1 MFDKIRI
8 QNFKSIYDETI
19 ELGRVNVFIGAN
31 GSGKSNLLEAI
42 AFASAAADNQEF
54 NNDVLFSKGVRV
66 AMPSLMF
73 SSFAEKKRKEHISI
87 TLFNG
92 EKNILFDLKTTDSNP
107 FPNWQIN
114 NKEFYET
121 NNNSKIL
128 SIKELALIQRKKE
141 KEIELS
147 EKLTKIDKQL
157 TNDFNKR
164 KAELDYLKKRFM
176 HNGIKK
182 QGELKNEKST
192 IVDKQTIIDFSKKEF
207 EFKQLATQ
215 VKANKEKKLA
225 ALKKINQLLDI
236 EITLYNSIK
245 NNSIK
250 NMLHIEQDIK
260 KNDFSVIEDFLIYTA
275 STTFLRGIHTESR
288 KEPLGINGE
297 GLDVLLAS
305 FDKEEIKKLKYY
317 NYLIGWLE
325 DFFVDKDDALKLRGY
340 KLNRSKSVLY
350 FKDRFMMRK
359 NNVFSA
365 ENSNEGI
372 LHILFYLALMISKRT
387 PKFFA
392 IDNIE
397 SSLNPILCRNIITVI
412 CDLVKENEKQVLITT
427 HNPAI
432 LDGLN
437 LNDDDIRLFEV
448 YRNNSG
454 HTKARRIKLNPET
467 KPEKIKLSE
476 LWTRNY
482 IGAGPNI

>member
-8 QNFKSIYDETI
+8 QNFKSVYDETI

-42 AFASAAADNQEF
+42 AFASAAAENKEF
-54 NNDVLFSKGVRV
+54 SNDILFSKGVRV
-66 AMPSLMF
+66 AMSSLML
-73 SSFAEKKRKEHISI
+73 SSFSEKKQKEIIKIDLFENLKEI
-87 TLFNG
+87 TFN
-92 EKNILFDLKTTDSNP
+92 LKTIDDSY
-107 FPNWQIN
+107 FSNWKN
-114 NKEFYET
+114 LNKIDFNDVIDSLQLNVNDKTISKMLNRAIRDIQHENSELRNDIIDIKTYE
-121 NNNSKIL
+121 NQLKKGFSKL
-128 SIKELALIQRKKE
+128 LADY
-141 KEIELS
+141 EIENR
-147 EKLTKIDKQL
+147 D
-157 TNDFNKR
+157 
-164 KAELDYLKKRFM
+164 
-176 HNGIKK
+176 
-182 QGELKNEKST
+182 ST
-192 IVDKQTIIDFSKKEF
+192 IF
-207 EFKQLATQ
+207 
-215 VKANKEKKLA
+215 
-225 ALKKINQLLDI
+225 
-236 EITLYNSIK
+236 
-245 NNSIK
+245 NN
-250 NMLHIEQDIK
+250 
-260 KNDFSVIEDFLIYTA
+260 FLIYTA
-275 STTFLRGIHTESR
+275 NTTNLRGMHTESR

-305 FDKEEIKKLKYY
+305 FDEKEIEKLKGY
-317 NYLIGWLE
+317 NYLTGWLE
-325 DFFVDKDDALKLRGY
+325 DFFVDNDDILKLRGY

-397 SSLNPILCRNIITVI
+397 SSLNPILCRKIITVI
-412 CDLVKENEKQVLITT
+412 CDLAKEKDSEKQLLITT
-427 HNPAI
+427 HNPAV

>member
-1 MFDKIRI
+1 LSVR
-8 QNFKSIYDETI
+8 ET
-19 ELGRVNVFIGAN
+19 
-31 GSGKSNLLEAI
+31 
-42 AFASAAADNQEF
+42 
-54 NNDVLFSKGVRV
+54 
-66 AMPSLMF
+66 SL
-73 SSFAEKKRKEHISI
+73 
-87 TLFNG
+87 T
-92 EKNILFDLKTTDSNP
+92 
-107 FPNWQIN
+107 
-114 NKEFYET
+114 
-121 NNNSKIL
+121 
-128 SIKELALIQRKKE
+128 
-141 KEIELS
+141 
-147 EKLTKIDKQL
+147 
-157 TNDFNKR
+157 
-164 KAELDYLKKRFM
+164 
-176 HNGIKK
+176 
-182 QGELKNEKST
+182 
-192 IVDKQTIIDFSKKEF
+192 
-207 EFKQLATQ
+207 
-215 VKANKEKKLA
+215 
-225 ALKKINQLLDI
+225 
-236 EITLYNSIK
+236 NSIK
-245 NNSIK
+245 NIVYSK
-250 NMLHIEQDIK
+250 QDLK
-260 KNDFSVIEDFLIYTA
+260 KSDFLAIEDFLIYTV

-305 FDKEEIKKLKYY
+305 FDKEEIEKLKYY

-325 DFFVDKDDALKLRGY
+325 DFFVDNDDVLKLRGY

-397 SSLNPILCRNIITVI
+397 SSLNPILCREIITVI
-412 CDLVKENEKQVLITT
+412 CNLVKENQKQVLITT